1 MVIARPIVFGWPSVS
16 GLAPMMCDVGHPITH
31 NPSIKACVDK
41 VPSFANNSSEISV
54 AFLGGP
60 EAMHRTIITAV
71 LFVVVVAVLT
81 MGTVGKEPPVP
92 PARKNREDEARSVR
106 DDARRSILYV

>member
-71 LFVVVVAVLT
+71 LFVVVAVLT
-81 MGTVGKEPPVP
+81 MGMVGKEPPVP
-92 PARKNREDEARSVR
+92 PAQKNKEDEARSVR

>member
-41 VPSFANNSSEISV
+41 VPRFANYSSEISV

-71 LFVVVVAVLT
+71 LFVVVAVLT

-92 PARKNREDEARSVR
+92 PARKNKEDEARSVR

>member
-16 GLAPMMCDVGHPITH
+16 GLAPIMCDVGHPITH
-31 NPSIKACVDK
+31 NPSIKSCVDK

-71 LFVVVVAVLT
+71 LFVVVAVLT
-81 MGTVGKEPPVP
+81 MGMVGK
-92 PARKNREDEARSVR
+92 
-106 DDARRSILYV
+106 

>member
-1 MVIARPIVFGWPSVS
+1 
-16 GLAPMMCDVGHPITH
+16 MCDVGHPITH

-71 LFVVVVAVLT
+71 LFVVVAVLK
-81 MGTVGKEPPVP
+81 MGMVGKEPPVP
-92 PARKNREDEARSVR
+92 PARKNKEDEARSVR

>member
-16 GLAPMMCDVGHPITH
+16 GLAPMMCDVGLPITH

-71 LFVVVVAVLT
+71 LFVVVAVLT

-106 DDARRSILYV
+106 DDARRSILCV

>member
-71 LFVVVVAVLT
+71 LFVVVAVLT
-81 MGTVGKEPPVP
+81 MGMVGKEPPVP
-92 PARKNREDEARSVR
+92 PARKNKEDEARSVR
-106 DDARRSILYV
+106 DDARRSILCV

>member
-71 LFVVVVAVLT
+71 LFVVVAVLT
-81 MGTVGKEPPVP
+81 MGRTVGKEPPVP

-106 DDARRSILYV
+106 DDARRSILCV

>member
-1 MVIARPIVFGWPSVS
+1 
-16 GLAPMMCDVGHPITH
+16 MMCDVGHPITH

-60 EAMHRTIITAV
+60 EAMHRTIIAAV
-71 LFVVVVAVLT
+71 LFVVVAVLT

-106 DDARRSILYV
+106 DDARRSILCV